1 MKPTASAAVII
12 GNEILT
18 AKVEELNGAYLIRRL
33 REKGIPLRWVCIVPD
48 EVDAI
53 VEAVSTARSKA
64 DCVFTSG
71 GIGPTHDD
79 ITVRGV
85 ALALGR
91 QVVRDPEL
99 ERRVIQHYGG
109 SATPEA
115 LRLAEVPEGTELLWR
130 AGIWYPVIRCNGVFL
145 LPGVPQLFRLQ
156 LDSVLELMEG
166 APVHLR
172 SLYLGVG
179 ETEVAHVLDQIALAM
194 PHVSIGSYPQFDS
207 SIGYRVKVTVEYS
220 RPEPVNEVV
229 DQLVERLP
237 AGAVLRVE

>member
-85 ALALGR
+85 ALALGC
-91 QVVRDPEL
+91 QT
-99 ERRVIQHYGG
+99 H
-109 SATPEA
+109 A
-115 LRLAEVPEGTELLWR
+115 L
-130 AGIWYPVIRCNGVFL
+130 
-145 LPGVPQLFRLQ
+145 
-156 LDSVLELMEG
+156 S
-166 APVHLR
+166 
-172 SLYLGVG
+172 
-179 ETEVAHVLDQIALAM
+179 
-194 PHVSIGSYPQFDS
+194 
-207 SIGYRVKVTVEYS
+207 
-220 RPEPVNEVV
+220 
-229 DQLVERLP
+229 
-237 AGAVLRVE
+237 AGARR